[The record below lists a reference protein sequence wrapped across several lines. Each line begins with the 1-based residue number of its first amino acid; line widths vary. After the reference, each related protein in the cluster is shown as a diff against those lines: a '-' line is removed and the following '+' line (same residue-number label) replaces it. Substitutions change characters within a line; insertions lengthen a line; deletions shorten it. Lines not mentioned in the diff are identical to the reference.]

1 VYRVAP
7 ATALQVTTAVP
18 EPVVPAVTDPPVGA
32 LRGAAPRTIGAA
44 TVIAI
49 VAEAVWVPSV
59 AVIVKLVVER
69 VAFGVPVIRPV
80 DVLKLNPPG
89 RVPPEIEYATVE
101 VKLLSANADVCVI
114 ATP

>member
-59 AVIVKLVVER
+59 AVIVKLVVKR
-69 VAFGVPVIRPV
+69 VAFGVPEICPV
-80 DVLKLNPPG
+80 FGSRLNPPG
-89 RVPPEIEYATVE
+89 KVPTVIEKLVGVKFAGLKAE
-101 VKLLSANADVCVI
+101 VGVI